1 MITSFQSTYDRL
13 VEAAAKRIDK
23 LEESCEMFI
32 YLEGIEEFKNWLGQK
47 RIMLLSDDQAA
58 LLSNKQAEN
67 TKETLVSCDA
77 KL

>member
-1 MITSFQSTYDRL
+1 

-23 LEESCEMFI
+23 LEESCETFI

-67 TKETLVSCDA
+67 TEEILVS
-77 KL
+77 L